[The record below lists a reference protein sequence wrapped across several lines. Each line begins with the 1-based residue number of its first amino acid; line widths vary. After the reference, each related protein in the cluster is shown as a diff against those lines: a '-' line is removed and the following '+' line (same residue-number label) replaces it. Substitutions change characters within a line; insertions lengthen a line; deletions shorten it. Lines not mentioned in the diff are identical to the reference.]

1 MLWFVASQKVT
12 RDRRHTLPSKSV
24 RIRVGMMSISVPTNP
39 TIAPTCND
47 AVSIYPHQNPH
58 PPYKKPSIHQPST
71 KHMKP
76 IRHDNRRSSPA
87 NTDHAGAYAFRHQ
100 EVPRARERGFAWGL
114 NSWEG
119 RRGGGEKERLRRGRV
134 RLAIRSTWM
143 RKKTSSAM
151 TEYAFRLVWRILDP
165 SQKGFQGQVQYGIF
179 ICLFPP
185 HFPPFP
191 NSNRSSPTLSA
202 ETFS

>member
-1 MLWFVASQKVT
+1 VLWFVASQKVT

-87 NTDHAGAYAFRHQ
+87 NTDHAGAYAFRYQ
-100 EVPRARERGFAWGL
+100 EVLRAREWGFAWGL

-119 RRGGGEKERLRRGRV
+119 RREGGGLVAEGERKKERVGRGRV

-143 RKKTSSAM
+143 RKKTFSAM
-151 TEYAFRLVWRILDP
+151 TEYAFRRVWRILDP
-165 SQKGFQGQVQYGIF
+165 SQKGFQGQVQYGNYLPI
-179 ICLFPP
+179 PP
-185 HFPPFP
+185 P
-191 NSNRSSPTLSA
+191 LSA
-202 ETFS
+202 LSKQQSI